1 MIMVKSV
8 YIGND
13 TESYI
18 QHGFRNGLNI
28 VSSTE
33 NHVGKTIVLQS
44 IMYALGA
51 DPKFPSSFRFRDYLF
66 VLDIDV
72 DGREVS
78 ILRNKNY
85 FVVREGKLITPLET
99 KSQFDEFWSNN
110 VFMLPRIIKNKNGS
124 VVWAGLSLYTQ
135 MSFIPQ
141 TGRNTANIT
150 NRGYF
155 DKNDF
160 IEMLYSI
167 KEMSA
172 RALDTRAEQE
182 LKRRKAEL
190 KTRKAELEKQAA
202 ALRKVG
208 SSLYASSSTADR
220 EETAKFLAKLDDLKN
235 QISDCQK
242 RRNHAYTRMKK
253 NQQVLE
259 ELRSL
264 DREIKV
270 GSIVCMNCGSEAIG
284 YKIPGSSFAF
294 DLTTTEMRQQIM
306 SSVNE
311 RVERYSAEAEQL
323 NREIRG
329 LQRKFDLIANERKIT
344 LEDIFSARDGLE
356 NLSEL
361 DAELSTVCDEIDSI
375 EKSLKEAKQVD
386 KNLSKSRA
394 EFKERLVDSMN
405 RVRHAINDDEYA
417 EEYSDLF
424 TTSANPYI
432 GSEETE
438 FLLARVYALAK
449 HIQHKLPVI
458 VDSFRAEEL
467 STSREERALPLFE
480 ELPNQVIFS
489 ATLKGQ
495 ESEKYKNRIG
505 VNNIDYAGYTAGKL
519 LSESDNEEFN
529 AKVAS
534 FGIFLN

>member
-124 VVWAGLSLYTQ
+124 VIWAGLSLYTQ

>member
-28 VSSTE
+28 VSSTD

-44 IMYALGA
+44 IMYVLGA

-85 FVVREGKLITPLET
+85 FVVREGKLIIPLET
-99 KSQFDEFWSNN
+99 KSQFDEFWSNK
-110 VFMLPRIIKNKNGS
+110 VFTLPRIMKNGS
-124 VVWAGLSLYTQ
+124 VVWAGLSLYTE

-172 RALDTRAEQE
+172 RALDTKSEQE

-190 KTRKAELEKQAA
+190 KIRKTELTKQVA

-208 SSLYASSSTADR
+208 SSVYASSSIADR
-220 EETAKFLAKLDDLKN
+220 EETARFITKLDELKN
-235 QISDCQK
+235 EISDCQK
-242 RRNHAYTRMKK
+242 KRNHAYTRMKK
-253 NQQVLE
+253 NQQVLD

-270 GSIVCMNCGSEAIG
+270 GSIVCMDCGSEAIG
-284 YKIPGSSFAF
+284 YKIPGSAFAF

-306 SSVNE
+306 SSVRE
-311 RVERYSAEAEQL
+311 RIDNYSAEAEQL
-323 NREIRG
+323 NKEIHS
-329 LQRKFDLIANERKIT
+329 LQQKFERLANEREIT
-344 LEDIFSARDGLE
+344 LEDIFAAREGLE
-356 NLSEL
+356 SLSGI
-361 DAELSTVCDEIDSI
+361 DVELSSVCNEIDEI
-375 EKSLKEAKQVD
+375 EKALKEAKQVD
-386 KNLSKSRA
+386 KELAYTRA
-394 EFKERLVDSMN
+394 EFKKQLVDSMN
-405 RVRHAINDDEYA
+405 MVRRCINDDEYSK
-417 EEYSDLF
+417 EYSDLF
-424 TTSANPYI
+424 TTLASPYI

-449 HIQHKLPVI
+449 HIQHELPVI

-467 STSREERALPLFE
+467 STSREERALPLFQ
-480 ELPNQVIFS
+480 ELSNQVIFS

-495 ESEKYKNRIG
+495 ESGKYKSRIG

-529 AKVAS
+529 TKVAS
-534 FGIFLN
+534 FGIHLN

>member
-1 MIMVKSV
+1 MIVVKSV
-8 YIGND
+8 FIGND
-13 TESYI
+13 TESYV
-18 QHGFRNGLNI
+18 QHGFKNGLNI
-28 VSSTE
+28 VSSTD

-66 VLDIDV
+66 ILDIDV
-72 DGREVS
+72 DGREIS

-85 FVVREGKLITPLET
+85 FVLREGKSITPLET

-110 VFMLPRIIKNKNGS
+110 IFTLPRIMNNGS
-124 VVWAGLSLYTQ
+124 VVRAGLSLYTQ

-167 KEMSA
+167 KVMST
-172 RALDTRAEQE
+172 RALDTKSEQE

-190 KTRKAELEKQAA
+190 KTRKTELAKQVTV
-202 ALRKVG
+202 LRKIG
-208 SSLYASSSTADR
+208 SSAYASSSTADR
-220 EETAKFLAKLDDLKN
+220 EETARFITKLDELKN
-235 QISDCQK
+235 RISDYQK
-242 RRNHAYTRMKK
+242 KRNHAYTRMKK
-253 NQQVLE
+253 NQQVLD

-270 GSIVCMNCGSEAIG
+270 GSIVCMDCGSDVIG
-284 YKIPGSSFAF
+284 YKILGSAFAF

-306 SSVNE
+306 SSVKE
-311 RVERYSAEAEQL
+311 RIDNYSAEAEQL
-323 NREIRG
+323 KKEIHS
-329 LQRKFDLIANERKIT
+329 LQQKFERLANEREIT
-344 LEDIFSARDGLE
+344 LEDIFAAREGLE
-356 NLSEL
+356 SLSGL
-361 DAELSTVCDEIDSI
+361 DAELCSVCDEIDDI
-375 EKSLKEAKQVD
+375 EKALKEAKQVD
-386 KNLSKSRA
+386 KELSNTRA
-394 EFKERLVDSMN
+394 EFKERLVASMN
-405 RVRHAINDDEYA
+405 KVRRCINDDEYA

-424 TTSANPYI
+424 TTSASPYI

-449 HIQHKLPVI
+449 HIQHELPVI

-505 VNNIDYAGYTAGKL
+505 INNIDYAGYTVNKL
-519 LSESDNEEFN
+519 LSKSDNEEFN

-534 FGIFLN
+534 FGILLN

>member
-124 VVWAGLSLYTQ
+124 VIWAGLSLYTQ

-417 EEYSDLF
+417 EEYCDLF

>member
-124 VVWAGLSLYTQ
+124 VIWAGLSLYTQ

-294 DLTTTEMRQQIM
+294 DLTTTEMRQQII

-495 ESEKYKNRIG
+495 ESEKYKYRIG